1 MSAKKAENGK
11 SYCFWTQYTDLVTGK
26 KKRQYKS
33 GFKTLREAK
42 EAERDFLSSLRLSRA
57 VDMTFEALAED
68 FLSHKK
74 GKVEINTY
82 KNDVR
87 EVNMYLYPKF
97 RKRLVETIS
106 RIEVRNWVDYITLL
120 PKSTKYKNEILQ
132 LFKGIYK
139 HGKIYFSVINDPCSI
154 VEAFKS
160 DKSVHEN
167 VKVWEVDEFEKFIS
181 TFDLKDKNQYLW
193 ATFFTLLYWTG
204 QRRGEIKALKFSDIS
219 FENRTLNVTKSVSQ
233 KITGMGTQ
241 LRDTKTV
248 SSRRVISL
256 DDSTLAMLTN
266 VLRMREREPNFSL
279 DEFIFIRSVDDRIPY
294 ADTTITN
301 RKNLHCILGKVKRI
315 TIHQFRHSH
324 ASVLICNDVNIAA
337 VSKRLGHSNINMTL
351 KVYTHL
357 IPSVERGTL
366 DTLNKLH
373 R

>member
-1 MSAKKAENGK
+1 MSTKKAENGK
-11 SYCFWTQYTDLVTGK
+11 SYCFWTQYTDPVSGK

-42 EAERDFLSSLRLSRA
+42 EAERDFLSKLRYSRA
-57 VDMTFEALAED
+57 VDMTFEALTED

-74 GKVEINTY
+74 SRVEINTY

-87 EVNMYLYPKF
+87 EVNMYIYPKF
-97 RKRLVETIS
+97 RKRLVETIT
-106 RIEVRNWVDYITLL
+106 RIEVRNWVDYLNTL
-120 PKSTKYKNEILQ
+120 PKSPKYKNEILQ

-139 HGKIYFSVINDPCSI
+139 HGKSYFSVVNDPCSI
-154 VEAFKS
+154 VDAFKS
-160 DKSVHEN
+160 DKSVHQN
-167 VKVWEVDEFEKFIS
+167 VQVWEVDEFEKFIS
-181 TFDLKDKNQYLW
+181 TFDLKDKEQYLW
-193 ATFFTLLYWTG
+193 ATFFTLLYWSG
-204 QRRGEIKALKFSDIS
+204 QRRGEIKALKFSDIN
-219 FENRTLNVTKSVSQ
+219 FGGKTLNVSKSVSQ

-256 DDSTLAMLTN
+256 DDTTLRMLTT
-266 VLRMREREPNFSL
+266 VYLMRQKDPAFSM
-279 DEFIFIRSVDDRIPY
+279 DEFIFIRSLNNRIPY

-301 RKNLHCILGKVKRI
+301 RKNQHCKMAKVKQI

-357 IPSVERGTL
+357 IPSIERGTL